1 MEESVNMNRTEL
13 ITMSPLVLA
22 YLGDTV
28 FESHIRE
35 YLITKNIN
43 KKVNDLHKSA
53 VKYVNAK
60 AQATIIHNIENQ
72 LTEDELRIYKR
83 GRNQKSHTSPKN
95 ADIIDYKHATG
106 FEALIGYLYLAQS
119 NAVYSTEQTYEMT
132 DHKIKQQDNQQPNN
146 IDAEP
151 NHISKCKAMVGSID

>member
-1 MEESVNMNRTEL
+1 MERTEL

-43 KKVNDLHKSA
+43 KKVNDLHKTSI
-53 VKYVNAK
+53 KYVNAK
-60 AQATIIHNIENQ
+60 AQATIIHNIEDE
-72 LTEDELRIYKR
+72 LTEDELRVYKR

-106 FEALIGYLYLAQS
+106 FEALIGYLYL
-119 NAVYSTEQTYEMT
+119 
-132 DHKIKQQDNQQPNN
+132 DK
-146 IDAEP
+146 
-151 NHISKCKAMVGSID
+151 NHERLEYIISKGIKIVEDNM